1 MNRIV
6 IFFSALALIILGS
19 IFLYL
24 NHSNWKPFRC
34 NTHISS
40 NIFSKDGHPLVLNMD
55 INIITAHEGSS
66 ELIAVGSLKGEDKN
80 YVIARRIFITMRK
93 SDFTGFTKTT
103 IDRQER
109 RPIDNVPEALWEKYV
124 LPETPGVEF
133 YMETK
138 KLKDNLYLIKGLSN
152 PHFVCALEKD

>member
-1 MNRIV
+1 
-6 IFFSALALIILGS
+6 
-19 IFLYL
+19 
-24 NHSNWKPFRC
+24 
-34 NTHISS
+34 
-40 NIFSKDGHPLVLNMD
+40 MD

-66 ELIAVGSLKGEDKN
+66 ELIAVGSLQGGDKN

-93 SDFTGFTKTT
+93 SDFTGLTKTT

-109 RPIDNVPEALWEKYV
+109 RPIDNVPEALWERHI

-138 KLKDNLYLIKGLSN
+138 KFNKNLYLIKGLSN
-152 PHFVCALEKD
+152 PHFVCALEKN